1 MSLRHPIARARGLG
15 SAKDGTGHF
24 WVQRLTSVALALLIP
39 WFIWTSVSLFGS
51 DLASV
56 RATLAQPLHAT
67 LMVAFVIALFWHA
80 KLGLQVVVED
90 YIHVKWLE
98 IALQIAIT
106 FVFFLAPLAAVMA
119 IARIVFAA

>member
-80 KLGLQVVVED
+80 KLGLQVIVED